1 MEDIGN
7 CCSSDGA
14 GLRGR
19 GGGGGERV
27 VMVPKKRLRG
37 GGDGELL
44 EQVRGGEL
52 EGRIV
57 EGAWWLLKGATD
69 GATEVLAIHAGKMGL
84 VCR

>member
-1 MEDIGN
+1 
-7 CCSSDGA
+7 
-14 GLRGR
+14 
-19 GGGGGERV
+19 
-27 VMVPKKRLRG
+27 MVPKKRLRG

-44 EQVRGGEL
+44 EQVRGEVEL

-69 GATEVLAIHAGKMGL
+69 GATEVLAIHAGMMGL